1 MRVFERSSDLD
12 QAQCCIFICLEMR
25 AERVKRLLFEFGK
38 KLRIIFIIP
47 LGAIWARCLRDFSFL
62 LRFFF
67 TMPLEKRISLDTK
80 GAIIALR
87 GEGLSLRAIGHT
99 GNFKRRAEKNCA
111 KGLGED
117 HSRLLGVTLRFNATP
132 NASSGRCPRRTYK
145 VLGVFQHV
153 HVLF

>member
-1 MRVFERSSDLD
+1 MLYLYSFRNESRKSENVAFR
-12 QAQCCIFICLEMR
+12 IW
-25 AERVKRLLFEFGK
+25 K
-38 KLRIIFIIP
+38 KIADNFHHTPRRH
-47 LGAIWARCLRDFSFL
+47 LGSLPPGFFFFTSV
-62 LRFFF
+62 FF

-87 GEGLSLRAIGHT
+87 GEGLSLCAIRHT

-117 HSRLLGVTLRFNATP
+117 QSRLLCVTLRFNATP

>member
-1 MRVFERSSDLD
+1 
-12 QAQCCIFICLEMR
+12 
-25 AERVKRLLFEFGK
+25 
-38 KLRIIFIIP
+38 
-47 LGAIWARCLRDFSFL
+47 
-62 LRFFF
+62 
-67 TMPLEKRISLDTK
+67 MPLEKRISLDTK

-87 GEGLSLRAIGHT
+87 GEGLSLRAIGR
-99 GNFKRRAEKNCA
+99 KLDVA
-111 KGLGED
+111 KSAVGDFQGLGED

>member
-1 MRVFERSSDLD
+1 
-12 QAQCCIFICLEMR
+12 MR
-25 AERVKRLLFEFGK
+25 AERVKCLLFEFGK
-38 KLRIIFIIP
+38 KIADNFHHTPRRH
-47 LGAIWARCLRDFSFL
+47 LGSLPPGFFFFTSV
-62 LRFFF
+62 FFF

-111 KGLGED
+111 NGLGED

-153 HVLF
+153 YVLF

>member
-1 MRVFERSSDLD
+1 MLYLYSFRNESRKSKNV
-12 QAQCCIFICLEMR
+12 A
-25 AERVKRLLFEFGK
+25 FGIRK
-38 KLRIIFIIP
+38 KIADNFHHTPRRH
-47 LGAIWARCLRDFSFL
+47 LGSLPPGFFFFTSV
-62 LRFFF
+62 FF

-87 GEGLSLRAIGHT
+87 GGGLSLRAIGHT

-111 KGLGED
+111 KDLGED
-117 HSRLLGVTLRFNATP
+117 QSRLLCVTLRFNATP
-132 NASSGRCPRRTYK
+132 NASSGRCPRWTYK

>member
-1 MRVFERSSDLD
+1 MW
-12 QAQCCIFICLEMR
+12 
-25 AERVKRLLFEFGK
+25 
-38 KLRIIFIIP
+38 IIFIIP

-87 GEGLSLRAIGHT
+87 GEGLILRAIGR
-99 GNFKRRAEKNCA
+99 KLDVA
-111 KGLGED
+111 KSAVGDFQGLGED
-117 HSRLLGVTLRFNATP
+117 HSRLLGVTLRFNTTP
-132 NASSGRCPRRTYK
+132 NASSGRCPRWTYE

-153 HVLF
+153 YVLF

>member
-1 MRVFERSSDLD
+1 M
-12 QAQCCIFICLEMR
+12 
-25 AERVKRLLFEFGK
+25 
-38 KLRIIFIIP
+38 RIIFIIP
-47 LGAIWARCLRDFSFL
+47 LGAILARCLRGFSFL
-62 LRFFF
+62 LQFFF

-111 KGLGED
+111 NGLGED
-117 HSRLLGVTLRFNATP
+117 HSRLLGVPLRFNATP
-132 NASSGRCPRRTYK
+132 NASSGRCPRWTYE

-153 HVLF
+153 YVLF

>member
-1 MRVFERSSDLD
+1 MLYLYSFRNESRKSKTFAFRIWKKIADNFHHTPWRHLD
-12 QAQCCIFICLEMR
+12 SL
-25 AERVKRLLFEFGK
+25 
-38 KLRIIFIIP
+38 P
-47 LGAIWARCLRDFSFL
+47 LGF
-62 LRFFF
+62 FFF
-67 TMPLEKRISLDTK
+67 TSGFFYNASGKKHISLDTK
-80 GAIIALR
+80 GTIITLR
-87 GEGLSLRAIGHT
+87 GGGLSLLAIGHT

-153 HVLF
+153 YVLF

>member
-1 MRVFERSSDLD
+1 MRPNWFLYLYSFRNESRKSKTF
-12 QAQCCIFICLEMR
+12 AFRIW
-25 AERVKRLLFEFGK
+25 K
-38 KLRIIFIIP
+38 KIVDNFHHTPWRH
-47 LGAIWARCLRDFSFL
+47 LGSLPPGFFFFTL
-62 LRFFF
+62 VFF

-132 NASSGRCPRRTYK
+132 NASSGRCPRQTYK

>member
-1 MRVFERSSDLD
+1 
-12 QAQCCIFICLEMR
+12 
-25 AERVKRLLFEFGK
+25 
-38 KLRIIFIIP
+38 
-47 LGAIWARCLRDFSFL
+47 
-62 LRFFF
+62 
-67 TMPLEKRISLDTK
+67 MPLEKRISLDTK

-111 KGLGED
+111 NGLGED
-117 HSRLLGVTLRFNATP
+117 HSRLVGVTLRFNA
-132 NASSGRCPRRTYK
+132 RRTYK

>member
-1 MRVFERSSDLD
+1 MNLEENGGKFSLYPSAPSGLVASG
-12 QAQCCIFICLEMR
+12 IF
-25 AERVKRLLFEFGK
+25 LFYFG
-38 KLRIIFIIP
+38 
-47 LGAIWARCLRDFSFL
+47 
-62 LRFFF
+62 FFF
-67 TMPLEKRISLDTK
+67 LQCLWKKHISLDTK
-80 GAIIALR
+80 GTIITLR
-87 GEGLSLRAIGHT
+87 GGGLSLFAIGHT

>member
-1 MRVFERSSDLD
+1 MLYLYSFRNESQKSKTFAFRIWKKMAEKFSSYPSAPSRLVSSG
-12 QAQCCIFICLEMR
+12 IF
-25 AERVKRLLFEFGK
+25 LFNFV
-38 KLRIIFIIP
+38 
-47 LGAIWARCLRDFSFL
+47 
-62 LRFFF
+62 FF

-99 GNFKRRAEKNCA
+99 GNFKRSAEKNCA

-117 HSRLLGVTLRFNATP
+117 HSKLLGVTLRFNATP
-132 NASSGRCPRRTYK
+132 NANSGRCPRRTYE

-153 HVLF
+153 YVLF

>member
-1 MRVFERSSDLD
+1 M
-12 QAQCCIFICLEMR
+12 
-25 AERVKRLLFEFGK
+25 
-38 KLRIIFIIP
+38 RIIFIIP
-47 LGAIWARCLRDFSFL
+47 LGAIWAHYLRDFSFL
-62 LRFFF
+62 LRFFSYNASGK
-67 TMPLEKRISLDTK
+67 LEKRISLDTK